1 METGPTARGVVCI
14 LLELVFL
21 LTACTGLPLPL
32 RNLPKIASVLRQD
45 VTGELKTLI
54 RNWELDFVRRL
65 DGLATGKIPEL
76 SRDTVGSSVCYGDL
90 GCFST
95 GTPFFSQYRPIN
107 FLPARPD
114 QIDTR
119 FLLYTR
125 GNRNTVHYLNP
136 NDVNSITNSPF
147 SGTRQTKFVTHGFL
161 ENGQVVWLHDIKNEF
176 LKAGDYNVIIVGWGG
191 GSGLPYT
198 QATSNTRVVGA
209 EIARM
214 IHLLQQHRRAHPSDM
229 HVIGHSLGAHVAGY
243 AGARTQNLGRITGLD
258 PADPYFQYTD
268 PEVRLDHTDA
278 MFVDVI
284 HTDGESILK
293 LGFGMMEPC
302 GHVDYF
308 PNNGENQPGCS
319 KDVIENV
326 KYEGGLYNGG
336 KEFLACN
343 HLRSYKYFN
352 ESINSACP
360 WQGYR
365 CDSFDNFKRGACM
378 PCSSGGCGYMGLHAD
393 RVKPPPGTHNVKYYL
408 ETGSDAPFCR
418 YHYSVRM
425 SFGNPSG
432 AQTWSGHLFA
442 SIHGTSG
449 QLQNMQLTTDPVSI
463 QPGTTFGFVVTS
475 PTNLGRVMD
484 VDVKWEHHRNLLNP
498 LSWNPFNLRH
508 PSVYVSRV
516 DVVHGES
523 NSQFSLCGAT
533 KNTNI
538 ETQGTMNFA
547 YTC

>member
-1 METGPTARGVVCI
+1 MLPTMACSVVTFLCVVACFG
-14 LLELVFL
+14 LVQ
-21 LTACTGLPLPL
+21 
-32 RNLPKIASVLRQD
+32 PK
-45 VTGELKTLI
+45 
-54 RNWELDFVRRL
+54 
-65 DGLATGKIPEL
+65 ATTIEK
-76 SRDTVGSSVCYGDL
+76 RSSVCYGDL
-90 GCFST
+90 GCYST
-95 GTPFFSQYRPIN
+95 GAPFFSQYRPIN
-107 FLPARPD
+107 FLPQRPD
-114 QIDTR
+114 EIDTR

-136 NDVNSITNSPF
+136 KDHNSITNSPF
-147 SGTRQTKFVTHGFL
+147 SGGRPTKFVTHGFL

-176 LKAGDYNVIIVGWGG
+176 LKEADYNVIIVGWGG

-214 IHLLQQHRRAHPSDM
+214 IRLLEQYGGAHPADV

-243 AGARTQNLGRITGLD
+243 AGAGTRNLGRITGLD

-268 PEVRLDHTDA
+268 PEVRLDPTDA

-293 LGFGMMEPC
+293 LGYGMKEPC

-308 PNNGENQPGCS
+308 PNSGMNQPGCS
-319 KDVIENV
+319 KDVIESIQID
-326 KYEGGLYNGG
+326 GLYNGG
-336 KEFLACN
+336 KEFIACN

-360 WQGYR
+360 WQGYK
-365 CDSFDNFKRGACM
+365 CDSYDNFKRAQCM
-378 PCSSGGCGYMGLHAD
+378 PCFAGGCGYMGLHAD
-393 RVKPPPGTHNVKYYL
+393 RVKPARGTNHVMYYL

-425 SFGNPSG
+425 SFGSPFG
-432 AQTWSGHLFA
+432 AHTWSGHLFA
-442 SIHGTSG
+442 SIHGSDG
-449 QLQNMQLTTDPVSI
+449 RLQNTQLTTDPVEI
-463 QPGTTFGFVVTS
+463 QPGKTYGFVVTS
-475 PTNLGRVMD
+475 PNDLGRVTD
-484 VDVKWEHHRNLLNP
+484 VDVKWEHQHSILNP

-508 PSVYVSRV
+508 PSVYVSRIQ
-516 DVVHGES
+516 VVHGES
-523 NSQFSLCGAT
+523 NSQFNLCGAT
-533 KNTNI
+533 SNTHI

-547 YTC
+547 RSC